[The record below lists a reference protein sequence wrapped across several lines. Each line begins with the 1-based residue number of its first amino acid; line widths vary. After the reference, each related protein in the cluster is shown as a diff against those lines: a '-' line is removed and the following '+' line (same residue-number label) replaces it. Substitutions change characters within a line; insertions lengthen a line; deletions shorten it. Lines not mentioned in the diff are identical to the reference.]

1 MVLYC
6 LSVLYILGDRE
17 NGVDARYLTPHTVDD
32 STARTGRSS
41 DDGRPVI
48 VKQARTFSK
57 AELIERT
64 RCELLHGNDRWI
76 CIDCG
81 IMVSS
86 LTMACGMCGEKISF
100 IPLEYPEFEDFVRG
114 QRQKMNPQWLI
125 KEEVSLNDCE
135 MGLVCFTIG
144 LNKMP
149 FHLFFTALSAC

>member
-86 LTMACGMCGEKISF
+86 LTMACGMCGKNISF
-100 IPLEYPEFEDFVRG
+100 IPLEYPEFEDFR
-114 QRQKMNPQWLI
+114 PWSEAEI
-125 KEEVSLNDCE
+125 E
-135 MGLVCFTIG
+135 
-144 LNKMP
+144 
-149 FHLFFTALSAC
+149 SAVADKGRSEFERLQNGPCLLHHRP